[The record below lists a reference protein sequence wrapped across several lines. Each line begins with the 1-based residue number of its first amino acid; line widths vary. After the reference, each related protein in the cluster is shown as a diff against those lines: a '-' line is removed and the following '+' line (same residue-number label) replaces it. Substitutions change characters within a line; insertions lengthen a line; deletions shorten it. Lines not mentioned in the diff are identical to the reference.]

1 MAAPARLWQM
11 RRIHLDRIGSP
22 AARFRD
28 VTIEMTGRDGAP
40 LDTIL
45 WMRNGGGKSTLIAL
59 VCALI
64 RPDRRD
70 FLATATTGRHL
81 EDCIL
86 GADTAHVVVEWVDPT
101 GRRLV
106 TGAVY
111 EWADRVQPADPNA
124 AHDRLRQCWYAFSPT
139 DTATQIETLPFMK
152 SDGRPADFKEFVKEL
167 EALPLDLDPV
177 VVTKQ
182 ERWAGALTDRG
193 LDPGLFTAILKIN
206 ATEGGIEHHFKFKT
220 ADEFVQ
226 YLLSLVTDPGS
237 AGKISEIL
245 RTTRDRL
252 ARQPRLRAEVDFC
265 DEATGLL
272 ERLATAR
279 DEVTGAERTV
289 TLRRDAAAALAGS
302 LRAAATE
309 ARTRVAAE
317 SAAASARRAS
327 EQDALAQVATSD
339 AQIREYAWWAA
350 HLRHAEA
357 TGAHAEAIDDVRR
370 SALEHAA
377 WQIVPLLAEHLTAS
391 RRLASAVQR
400 QEEAE
405 AGAEP
410 ARVAR
415 AEAAA
420 LLVAVLRT
428 VAESLDTEAAAHR
441 EVAAESSAK
450 HAVARAAAGELQ
462 GRLGGLDARLRTI
475 DEQIAAFVTAIET
488 AVADGHFDAIL
499 DEIAVGAGG
508 SDAIGHGA
516 SGDSPQ
522 PQSTIGHGTDESAA
536 IGHDA
541 SGSGSGGDVT
551 TGHGVVARGA
561 NAPGTDSRDA
571 NGHGTAA
578 DGASGR
584 AGAVHAT
591 GRDDARSVPGQRAGG
606 SATWRDVTPA
616 ARAERITDR
625 EIEDAYRAA
634 RDADAAVVHEL
645 ELTLPAAV
653 EELAARRRDLD
664 AEAATLAEDRAV
676 ALDRRA
682 GLVAERE
689 PLVAEIDALATE
701 HRLLALAE
709 ADRIDPVGEHRRLAD
724 LLTEEILTAD
734 RRRIDLAVADVE
746 DHRASQALESARG
759 LLPAAL
765 DLAMA
770 ADVLAAARIPAITG
784 WHHLADAVAPSRWAP
799 AIAAAPDL
807 VGGLLVPT
815 ARDLELARAA
825 LAKAA
830 LRPTSAVRVSTV
842 DALRR
847 VVDELPEPGDGF
859 VIAPAQA
866 MFDRTA
872 GAAEAERRRAGQRSR
887 SEQIQEL
894 TDGRDRD
901 KTLKDRL
908 LILVDRCPP
917 GHREHLDESIARLDE
932 RVREADARAA
942 VLAQERTALDTAHAE
957 LQERRQALAAER
969 RTLAIRMGVLADIVQ
984 RVPLHGSLRAE
995 RDELPAAR
1003 AEAEAALATAHDEEQ
1018 AHAAAA
1024 GRATRAAEERESR
1037 AAEYRSRADE
1047 LRRIAGN
1054 LTINPG
1060 KTTLADAQAGYQAA
1074 DEAYLRQASESA
1086 LEATIAEINNRL
1098 AALDDQIDSFG
1109 RAERAAADLLAD
1121 TPEAADPVRV
1131 RRSTGIAKDAH
1142 DEALIMSGTA
1152 RADLQSA
1159 ERVLAAA
1166 TARRPEPGE
1175 VPLDPPDTAV
1185 EADLRAREVRAALDR
1200 QQREADAHATEAAK
1214 SENRAQAAIRRAE
1227 NLDRASAD
1235 LVDDDTAYP
1244 PGIVPFTGEDPD
1256 REVRAARRALHEA
1269 EQALTAAGN
1278 ALTAGGH
1285 RLGRWAAQERFAVV
1299 SPEVR
1304 DRFRTENTVD
1314 ELAPHAEALA
1324 ARLTDYREGLRG
1336 ELSAID
1342 KDKHLVVTAL
1352 CAEVREALKTLQRAQ
1367 NHAQLPGGLGEQL
1380 SNRRF
1385 LDVGPRASVDTGDA
1399 VLRSRVERLVDK
1411 LVERKDPI
1419 PDGMTL
1425 AWEATSAAVGKGNF
1439 VARVLKPSTTLGE
1452 ERQPVELMSKWSGG
1466 EKVTISLLLFCMLAR
1481 LRAANRGSDVPG
1493 LGVLPMDNP
1502 LGTANY
1508 VAFLDLQRRVAA
1520 ANGIQLIFLS
1530 GLGDMRAVGRFPN
1543 VVRMRNTQN
1552 QGRSYAQVV
1561 DRDLNDDALAAT
1573 ITTARLTLPR
1583 QERLL

>member
-1 MAAPARLWQM
+1 MAAPARLWRI
-11 RRIHLDRIGSP
+11 RRIFLDRIGSP

-28 VTIEMTGRDGAP
+28 VTLELTGRDGTP

-81 EDCIL
+81 EDCVL
-86 GADTAHVVVEWVDPT
+86 GADTAHVVVEWIDPS
-101 GRRLV
+101 GRRLI

-124 AHDRLRQCWYAFSPT
+124 SHDRLRQCWYAFSP
-139 DTATQIETLPFMK
+139 DSADAQIETLPFTRE
-152 SDGRPADFKEFVKEL
+152 DGRPADFREFVKAL

-279 DEVTGAERTV
+279 DEVDAAERTV
-289 TLRRDAAAALAGS
+289 ALRRADAVSLAGA
-302 LRAAATE
+302 LRAAATD
-309 ARTRVAAE
+309 ARDRVGAE
-317 SAAASARRAS
+317 SAAAAGHRSAER
-327 EQDALAQVATSD
+327 DALTRVATSD
-339 AQIREYAWWAA
+339 EQIREYAWWAA

-357 TGAHAEAIDDVRR
+357 AGAHAEALEDVRR

-410 ARVAR
+410 ARLAR

-420 LLVAVLRT
+420 VLVAVLRE
-428 VAESLDTEAAAHR
+428 VARSLDAEASAHA
-441 EVAAESSAK
+441 EAAAESSAA
-450 HAVARAAAGELQ
+450 HAAARAAAGELQ
-462 GRLGGLDARLRTI
+462 ARIGGLDARLRTI
-475 DEQIAAFVTAIET
+475 DEQIAAFATAIE
-488 AVADGHFDAIL
+488 AAIADGHLDALL
-499 DEIAVGAGG
+499 DDATVPVGAAGR
-508 SDAIGHGA
+508 
-516 SGDSPQ
+516 
-522 PQSTIGHGTDESAA
+522 E
-536 IGHDA
+536 
-541 SGSGSGGDVT
+541 
-551 TGHGVVARGA
+551 
-561 NAPGTDSRDA
+561 
-571 NGHGTAA
+571 
-578 DGASGR
+578 DGPA
-584 AGAVHAT
+584 
-591 GRDDARSVPGQRAGG
+591 VPGQRAGSG
-606 SATWRDVTPA
+606 VRRRPRTPA
-616 ARAERITDR
+616 ARAETVDDR

-634 RDADAAVVHEL
+634 RDADAAVVREL
-645 ELTLPAAV
+645 EEILPAAV
-653 EELAARRRDLD
+653 EALALRRRELD
-664 AEAATLAEDRAV
+664 RAAEDLAGERNA

-701 HRLLALAE
+701 HRLLVLAE
-709 ADRIDPVGEHRRLAD
+709 ADSIDPVGEHRRLAD

-746 DHRASQALESARG
+746 DHRATRALESARG

-770 ADVLAAARIPAITG
+770 ADVLAERRIPAITG
-784 WHHLADAVAPSRWAP
+784 WHYLADSVPPSRWAP

-807 VGGLLVPT
+807 VGGLLVP
-815 ARDLELARAA
+815 ASEDLERARAA
-825 LAKAA
+825 LAAA
-830 LRPTSAVRVSTV
+830 SLRPTSAVRVSTTA
-842 DALRR
+842 ALQRI
-847 VVDELPEPGDGF
+847 VDELPEPGDGF

-866 MFDRTA
+866 LFDRTA

-932 RVREADARAA
+932 RLRDADARAA
-942 VLAQERTALDTAHAE
+942 ALARDRAALDAEHAE
-957 LQERRQALAAER
+957 LQERRQSRAAER
-969 RTLAIRMGVLADIVQ
+969 RTLAIRMGVLADIVH
-984 RVPLHGSLRAE
+984 RVPAMAGLRAE
-995 RDELPAAR
+995 RDGLPAAR
-1003 AEAEAALATAHDEEQ
+1003 AEAEASLAAAQAEEQ

-1024 GRATRAAEERESR
+1024 GAQTRAAEEKRSR

-1047 LRRIAGN
+1047 LRRVAGAA
-1054 LTINPG
+1054 TAEPG
-1060 KTTLADAQAGYQAA
+1060 ELPTLADARAGYQAA

-1109 RAERAAADLLAD
+1109 RAERAAAEILAG
-1121 TPEAADPVRV
+1121 TPEAADPVSV
-1131 RRSTGIAKDAH
+1131 RRSTAIAKDTH
-1142 DEALIMSGTA
+1142 DEALIASGTA
-1152 RADLQSA
+1152 RADVQSA

-1166 TARRPEPGE
+1166 TARRPAACP
-1175 VPLDPPDTAV
+1175 VTPPDTAA
-1185 EADLRAREVRAALDR
+1185 EADLRAREARAALDR
-1200 QQREADAHATEAAK
+1200 HQREADGHAASAATA
-1214 SENRAQAAIRRAE
+1214 ETRAQAATRRAE
-1227 NLDRASAD
+1227 DLDRAATD
-1235 LVDDDTAYP
+1235 LVDDATTYP
-1244 PGIVPFTGEDPD
+1244 PGIMPFAGEVFDAD

-1269 EQALTAAGN
+1269 ETALTAARN

-1285 RLGRWAAQERFAVV
+1285 RLARWASQERFAVV

-1367 NHAQLPGGLGEQL
+1367 NHAQLPGGLGDQL

-1425 AWEATSAAVGKGNF
+1425 AWEATSAAVGRGNF
-1439 VARVLKPSTTLGE
+1439 VARVLKPSTALGE

-1561 DRDLNDDALAAT
+1561 ERDVNEDTLTAT

>member
-11 RRIHLDRIGSP
+11 RRIVLDRIGSP

-28 VTIEMTGRDGAP
+28 VTIELTGRDGTP

-86 GADTAHVVVEWVDPT
+86 GADTAHVVVEWADPS
-101 GRRLV
+101 GRRLI

-124 AHDRLRQCWYAFSPT
+124 AHDRLRQCWYAFSPI
-139 DTATQIETLPFMK
+139 DVATQIETLPFTR

-206 ATEGGIEHHFKFKT
+206 STEGGIEHHFTFKT

-272 ERLATAR
+272 ERLAGAR
-279 DEVTGAERTV
+279 DEVTDAERTV
-289 TLRRDAAAALAGS
+289 ALRRDAAATLAGS
-302 LRAAATE
+302 LRAAAAE
-309 ARTRVAAE
+309 ARARVAAE
-317 SAAASARRAS
+317 SAAASGHRAS
-327 EQDALAQVATSD
+327 ERAALAQVAASD

-357 TGAHAEAIDDVRR
+357 TGAHAEALDDVRR
-370 SALEHAA
+370 SALDHAA

-420 LLVAVLRT
+420 LLVAVLRA
-428 VAESLDTEAAAHR
+428 VAVTLDAEAGEHRASAAR
-441 EVAAESSAK
+441 SSAA
-450 HAVARAAAGELQ
+450 HAVARAAAGEVQ
-462 GRLGGLDARLRTI
+462 GLLGGLDTRLLTI
-475 DEQIAAFVTAIET
+475 DEQIAAFVTAREA
-488 AVADGHFDAIL
+488 AVAEGHLGAIP
-499 DEIAVGAGG
+499 DTAG
-508 SDAIGHGA
+508 
-516 SGDSPQ
+516 
-522 PQSTIGHGTDESAA
+522 T
-536 IGHDA
+536 
-541 SGSGSGGDVT
+541 
-551 TGHGVVARGA
+551 
-561 NAPGTDSRDA
+561 
-571 NGHGTAA
+571 
-578 DGASGR
+578 
-584 AGAVHAT
+584 
-591 GRDDARSVPGQRAGG
+591 
-606 SATWRDVTPA
+606 
-616 ARAERITDR
+616 ITDR
-625 EIEDAYRAA
+625 EIEDAYQAT

-645 ELTLPAAV
+645 EETIPAAA
-653 EELAARRRDLD
+653 EALAARRRELDL
-664 AEAATLAEDRAV
+664 EAAELARTRAT

-682 GLVAERE
+682 ALIAERE
-689 PLVAEIDALATE
+689 PLVVEIDALASE
-701 HRLLALAE
+701 HRLLSLAE
-709 ADRIDPVGEHRRLAD
+709 ADRIDPIGEHRRLAD

-770 ADVLAAARIPAITG
+770 TDVLAAVRIPAITG
-784 WHHLADAVAPSRWAP
+784 WHHLADAVPPSRWAP
-799 AIAAAPDL
+799 VIAAAPDL
-807 VGGLLVPT
+807 VGGLLVP
-815 ARDLELARAA
+815 AAGDLELARAA

-830 LRPTSAVRVSTV
+830 LRPTSAVRVSTTA
-842 DALRR
+842 ALQQ

-894 TDGRDRD
+894 TDSRDRD

-917 GHREHLDESIARLDE
+917 GRREHLDESIARLDE
-932 RVREADARAA
+932 QVADADAHAAALAHGRA
-942 VLAQERTALDTAHAE
+942 ALDTEHAE
-957 LQERRQALAAER
+957 LQERRQARAAER

-984 RVPLHGSLRAE
+984 RAPVAAGLRAE
-995 RDELPAAR
+995 RDGLPAAR
-1003 AEAEAALATAHDEEQ
+1003 AEAEAALRDAHAEEQ
-1018 AHAAAA
+1018 AHATAAN
-1024 GRATRAAEERESR
+1024 RATRAAEEKESR
-1037 AAEYRSRADE
+1037 AADYRSRADE
-1047 LRRIAGN
+1047 LRRTAGN
-1054 LTINPG
+1054 RTVDPG
-1060 KTTLADAQAGYQAA
+1060 GTTLADAQAVYQAA
-1074 DEAYLRQASESA
+1074 DEAYLRQASGSA

-1121 TPEAADPVRV
+1121 TPEAADPVAV
-1131 RRSTGIAKDAH
+1131 RRSTAIAKDAY

-1152 RADLQSA
+1152 RADVQSA

-1166 TARRPEPGE
+1166 TARRPEAAATIIT
-1175 VPLDPPDTAV
+1175 PPDTAG
-1185 EADLRAREVRAALDR
+1185 EADLRARDLRTIMDR
-1200 QQREADAHATEAAK
+1200 QQREADAHATAAAT
-1214 SENRAQAAIRRAE
+1214 SEHRAQAATRRAE
-1227 NLDRASAD
+1227 DLDRAATD
-1235 LVDDDTAYP
+1235 LIDDGTAYP
-1244 PGIVPFTGEDPD
+1244 PGIVPFAGEVFEAD
-1256 REVRAARRALHEA
+1256 REVRAARRALTEA
-1269 EQALTAAGN
+1269 EQARTAAAG

-1367 NHAQLPGGLGEQL
+1367 NHAQLPSGLGEQL

-1493 LGVLPMDNP
+1493 LGTLPMDNP

-1561 DRDLNDDALAAT
+1561 DRDLNEEAV